1 MAMPAIDVD
10 KLTTEERL
18 GLLERLWES
27 LSREPEALP
36 LTSAQRRDLDQ
47 RLDEL
52 ERDGPDLLTSDDVV
66 RAARGV

>member
-1 MAMPAIDVD
+1 MAMNAIDVAE
-10 KLTTEERL
+10 LTTEQRL
-18 GLLERLWES
+18 GLLEHLWES

-36 LTSAQRRDLDQ
+36 LTSAQRRDLDE

-52 ERDGPDLLTSDDVV
+52 ERNGPDLLTSDDVA